1 MAAYGRF
8 RLYHHSITSHILP
21 YVTFLCYL
29 CNRKHQITIMKKLI
43 TLFAAAA
50 MMLPAAAQTTKQ
62 TEVLNTARK
71 ANDYFMAKYED
82 PTLPTNV
89 KRIRPSHLWTR
100 AVYYEGLMALYGID
114 KNQKYIDYTDKWAN
128 FHQWTP
134 RNGIKTRHADDQCC
148 SQTYLERFMMT
159 GDSTML
165 RPTRDNLQGQMK
177 EPTVGYW
184 TWIDAIQM
192 AMPVYAQMYKITG
205 DRSYIEHAMKM
216 YRWSRNECGGGLF
229 NVKDGL
235 WWRDADYVPPYKEKD
250 GKDCYWSRGNGWV
263 LAAYVRV
270 MDQLS
275 PKDKIYK
282 EIKKDFVMMCEGL
295 SKCQREDGF
304 WNVSLVSPVTYGGK
318 EITGTSLF
326 VYGMCWGMR
335 KGYLK
340 EKVYRPIVDKAWDA
354 MVKDAVHS
362 DGFLGYMQ
370 GTGKDPS
377 AGQPVTYDK
386 VPDFDDYGVGCF
398 LLGAVE
404 YYKLLGGEK

>member
-1 MAAYGRF
+1 
-8 RLYHHSITSHILP
+8 
-21 YVTFLCYL
+21 
-29 CNRKHQITIMKKLI
+29 MKKLI

-404 YYKLLGGEK
+404 YYKLLGSEK

>member
-1 MAAYGRF
+1 MEIHKF
-8 RLYHHSITSHILP
+8 FT
-21 YVTFLCYL
+21 YL
-29 CNRKHQITIMKKLI
+29 CADNNQFTKMKKLI
-43 TLFAAAA
+43 TLIAVAALT
-50 MMLPAAAQTTKQ
+50 LPAVAQNAKQ
-62 TEVLNTARK
+62 TEVLNVARN
-71 ANDYFMAKYED
+71 ANDYFMAKYKD
-82 PTLPTNV
+82 PTEPTNV
-89 KRIRPSHLWTR
+89 KRIRPSSLWTR

-114 KNQKYIDYTDKWAN
+114 KQQRYIDYTDTWAK

-134 RNGIKTRHADDQCC
+134 RNGVKTRDADDQCC
-148 SQTYLERFMMT
+148 GQTYLDRFVMT
-159 GDSTML
+159 GDSAML
-165 RPTRDNLQGQMK
+165 RPIRENLQGQMAETK
-177 EPTVGYW
+177 IGYW

-192 AMPVYAQMYKITG
+192 AMPIYAQMYKITG
-205 DRSYIEHAMKM
+205 DRAYIEHGMKM

-229 NVKDGL
+229 NEKDGL

-263 LAAYVRV
+263 LAALVRV

-282 EIKKDFVMMCEGL
+282 EVKKDFLLMCDGL

-318 EITGTSLF
+318 ETTGTALF
-326 VYGMCWGMR
+326 LYGISWGLQ

-340 EKVYRPIVDKAWDA
+340 EKVYRPIADKAWEA
-354 MVKDAVHS
+354 MVKDAVHK
-362 DGFLGYMQ
+362 DGFLGYVQ

-404 YYKLLGGEK
+404 YYKLLGK